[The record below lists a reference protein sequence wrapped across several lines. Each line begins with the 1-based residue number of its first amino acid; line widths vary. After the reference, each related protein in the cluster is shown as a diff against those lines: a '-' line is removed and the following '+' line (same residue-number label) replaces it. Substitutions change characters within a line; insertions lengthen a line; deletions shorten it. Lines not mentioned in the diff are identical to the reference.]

1 MVYTAG
7 VMLASTCRP
16 AKQISDYKKAVL
28 DHLSYAAINLTWFSL
43 NFVLVTMPPICVF
56 LLQEHIEMGTM
67 DGETGSH
74 YPIMLVIWLGHML
87 TFMVKLRIYKIKDK
101 ETQVENNDDDF
112 QRPSDG
118 KVDT

>member
-1 MVYTAG
+1 
-7 VMLASTCRP
+7 
-16 AKQISDYKKAVL
+16 
-28 DHLSYAAINLTWFSL
+28 
-43 NFVLVTMPPICVF
+43 MPPICVF